1 MESGMRHFYR
11 FLLFILITLCAACDQ
26 SASENSNQQALL
38 ISGQIDIQGKAD
50 ARSGSSLTVRL
61 ENLSALP
68 SGNAMIVEKK
78 TALEKPQQPVPFK
91 LRVYRDQ
98 LKIGTTY
105 ILRIIY
111 QAADGGRWTT
121 SRLYTID
128 RASEETELGKISL
141 QYVTPAEPDEAQLFL
156 CGEKSVK
163 LIEHKQNVQLH
174 VQDDVFHLQP
184 VVSASGV
191 RYQSIDEKV
200 LFWNKGIEAMLS
212 MADFEWPTCA
222 RVSEDVLALF
232 PFHAQGNEP
241 GWTLSANVDEVVLD
255 WNYGQQHLVMTYPE
269 LDLTHS
275 GFVLHSETNVPLL
288 KVNVLHSLCRD
299 SMSGRPY
306 PQHVELYYGDLHLS
320 GCGGDSYA
328 LLTGKEWMVEDIGAQ
343 GLIDFTRVTL
353 QFDSEGRL
361 SGHAGCNQYTTAYE
375 FNEQLDIADPITT
388 RKSCAPALMKQEQ
401 RFLNFLSEVELL
413 DFDPTGALLLITANG
428 RTITAR
434 R

>member
-1 MESGMRHFYR
+1 MPRLSCLILSF
-11 FLLFILITLCAACDQ
+11 FLLLSLTACDQ
-26 SASENSNQQALL
+26 SASETSTQQALL
-38 ISGQIDIQGKAD
+38 ISGEADIQGSVSGK
-50 ARSGSSLTVRL
+50 SGSSLTVRL

-68 SGNAMIVEKK
+68 SGNAIIVEKK
-78 TALEKPQQPVPFK
+78 SAMEKPQQPVPFK

-98 LKIGTTY
+98 LQVGTTY

-111 QAADGGRWTT
+111 QAVDGRRWTN

-128 RASEETELGKISL
+128 RASEQTELGRIPL
-141 QYVTPAEPDEAQLFL
+141 QPVIPAQANKAQLFL
-156 CGEKSVK
+156 CGEKTVK
-163 LIEHKQNVQLH
+163 LIEHQQRVQLH
-174 VQDDVFHLQP
+174 VQDDVYHLQP
-184 VVSASGV
+184 VVSASGA

-212 MADFEWPTCA
+212 MADFDWPTCA
-222 RVSEDVLALF
+222 RVSQDVLALF
-232 PFHAQGNEP
+232 PFRAHGNEP
-241 GWTLSANVDEVVLD
+241 GWILSANVDEVVLD
-255 WNYGQQHLVMTYPE
+255 WNYGQQHLVMPYPE

-275 GFVLHSETNVPLL
+275 GFVLHSEANVPLL

-306 PQHVELYYGDLHLS
+306 PQHVELHYGDLHLS

-328 LLTGKEWMVEDIGAQ
+328 LLTGKEWIVEDIGGQ
-343 GLIDFTRVTL
+343 GLIDFTRVTM

-361 SGHAGCNQYTTAYE
+361 SGHASCNQYTTAYE
-375 FNEQLDIADPITT
+375 FSEQLDIADPIAT

-401 RFLNFLSEVELL
+401 RFLNFLSEVQQL

>member
-1 MESGMRHFYR
+1 MPRLSCLILSF
-11 FLLFILITLCAACDQ
+11 FLLLSVTACDET
-26 SASENSNQQALL
+26 ASETNTQQALL
-38 ISGQIDIQGKAD
+38 ISGEVEIRGNVSGKN
-50 ARSGSSLTVRL
+50 GSSLTVRL

-98 LKIGTTY
+98 LQVGTTY

-111 QAADGGRWTT
+111 QAADGRRWTN
-121 SRLYTID
+121 SQLYTVD
-128 RASEETELGKISL
+128 RASEEMELGKIPL
-141 QYVTPAEPDEAQLFL
+141 QSVIQTTPDQTQLFL
-156 CGEKSVK
+156 CGKKTLK
-163 LIEHKQNVQLH
+163 LIAHNKQRQLH
-174 VQDDVFHLQP
+174 LEDDVYHLQA
-184 VVSASGV
+184 VVSASGAK
-191 RYQSIDEKV
+191 YQSADEQV
-200 LFWNKGIEAMLS
+200 LFWDKGSEAMLS
-212 MADFEWPTCA
+212 MADYDWPVCA
-222 RVSEDVLALF
+222 RVSQDVLALF
-232 PFHAQGNEP
+232 PFRAHGNEP

-255 WNYGQQHLVMTYPE
+255 WNYGQQHLVMPYPE
-269 LDLTHS
+269 LNLTHS
-275 GFVLHSETNVPLL
+275 GFVLHSEANVPLL

-306 PQHVELYYGDLHLS
+306 PQHVELRYGDLHLS
-320 GCGGDSYA
+320 GCGGNSYT
-328 LLTGKEWMVEDIGAQ
+328 LLTGKEWVVEDIGAQ
-343 GLIDFTRVTL
+343 GMIDFTRVTM
-353 QFDSEGRL
+353 QFDNEGRL

-388 RKSCAPALMKQEQ
+388 RKSCAPSLMKQEQ
-401 RFLNFLSEVELL
+401 RFLKFLSEVQQL